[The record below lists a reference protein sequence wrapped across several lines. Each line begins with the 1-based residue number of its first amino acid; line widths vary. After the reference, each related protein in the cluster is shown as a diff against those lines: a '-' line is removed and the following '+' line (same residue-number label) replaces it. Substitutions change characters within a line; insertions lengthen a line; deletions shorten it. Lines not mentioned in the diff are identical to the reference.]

1 MERLGQIILAILLMF
16 SLVGVKAQ
24 NGFTEIAEQAGISHY
39 FEVYE
44 GMFGGGACVFDFDND
59 GFEDLYLTG
68 GRQPD
73 QLLHNQ
79 GDGSFKN
86 IFENSGFE
94 ITKKFA
100 TQGVAAADVNRDG
113 LADVFISTLT
123 EIDPDR
129 VIPRARNLLF
139 LNKGNGKFEEV
150 GQAYGIAHAESFST
164 GVAFGDV
171 NADGYPDIY
180 VGNYFT
186 DYEGG
191 LKEIS
196 DATIVNAGKTAQG
209 YLYINKGGKRFVNAY
224 KAYGLEHRGFSFG
237 GVFTDFDND
246 HDMDI
251 IVNNDFGYKAKPNYL
266 LENQYPKGKFKY
278 VETDEGMDL
287 RINAM
292 GAAVGDYNEDGWLD
306 YFITNIRFNWLMKNQ
321 GAEGPF
327 IDEAKALGLNL
338 FTISWGANFADF
350 DHDGDLDLFVAN
362 GDLNPNCVPMH
373 NFYFENES
381 GTFLEKSNTVGLRD
395 YGLGR
400 GSVVFDLENDG
411 DLDLLL
417 INQEAVMEYGAPSTT
432 RLYRNDHAQG
442 NYIKITLRGT
452 EATREGLGTRV
463 VLYVSGKKKIQEVDG
478 GNSSHLSHNSR
489 NVHFGLGNASQAD
502 SVVVIWPGGKTQKLG
517 HIEANKH
524 IRITEFEDKSNP
536 PHLFIIAG
544 ILITIALGIGYRV
557 RLKKRA

>member
-1 MERLGQIILAILLMF
+1 MERVKQFIVFILLTQT
-16 SLVGVKAQ
+16 LVAVRAQ
-24 NGFTEIAEQAGISHY
+24 NGFKEIAEQAGINHY

-44 GMFGGGACVFDFDND
+44 GMFGGGACVLDFDND

-79 GDGSFKN
+79 GNGSFKN
-86 IFENSGFE
+86 VFEKSGLE
-94 ITKKFA
+94 ITGEFA

-113 LADVFISTLT
+113 LTDLFISTLT

-129 VIPRARNLLF
+129 IIPRARNLLF

-196 DATIVNAGKTAQG
+196 DATIVNAGKTAKG
-209 YLYINKGGKRFVNAY
+209 YLYINKKGKRFVNSY

-266 LENQYPKGKFKY
+266 LENQYPKKKFKY
-278 VETDEGMDL
+278 VEKDKEMDL

-292 GAAVGDYNEDGWLD
+292 GAAVGDYDEDGWLD

-321 GAEGPF
+321 GAVRPF
-327 IDEAKALGLNL
+327 IDEAKVMGLNL

-373 NFYFENES
+373 NFYFENEL
-381 GTFLEKSNTVGLRD
+381 GKFNEKSNEFGLRD

-432 RLYRNDHAQG
+432 RLYRNDHANG
-442 NYIKITLRGT
+442 NYIKIALRGKY
-452 EATREGLGTRV
+452 ATHEGLGARV
-463 VLYVSGKKKIQEVDG
+463 DLYTGGKKIIQEVDG

-489 NVHFGLGNASQAD
+489 NVHFGLGNTSYID
-502 SVVVIWPGGKTQKLG
+502 SVKVIWPGGKTQKIGRLDVNQSVVI
-517 HIEANKH
+517 HE
-524 IRITEFEDKSNP
+524 TENEKKYSF
-536 PHLFIIAG
+536 LIIFVIG
-544 ILITIALGIGYRV
+544 ILILITIVIFIKNKY
-557 RLKKRA
+557 